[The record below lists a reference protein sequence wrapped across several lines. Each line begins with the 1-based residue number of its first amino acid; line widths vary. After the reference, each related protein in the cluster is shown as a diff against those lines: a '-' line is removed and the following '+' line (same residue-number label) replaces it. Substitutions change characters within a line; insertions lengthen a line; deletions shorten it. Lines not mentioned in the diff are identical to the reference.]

1 MVIWKA
7 FQPFNVKIKYNSM
20 KYIDVKYCFRFRYE
34 IQRRK
39 YQLKDGLTE
48 NITMCQECTIRGKIM
63 VRGAQLPFIVYGWF

>member
-1 MVIWKA
+1 
-7 FQPFNVKIKYNSM
+7 M

-63 VRGAQLPFIVYGWF
+63 VRGAQLPFIVYG